1 MIAGFEIKKGWH
13 VNIDAAYIHYDPA
26 LYKDP
31 EQFNPSR
38 FEVSG
43 FIFFILFFLIFEV
56 SNSYR
61 SIWRKS

>member
-1 MIAGFEIKKGWH
+1 MIKPFFCLIVYAVIAGFEIKKGWH

-31 EQFNPSR
+31 ELFNPSR

-43 FIFFILFFLIFEV
+43 FIFLFFF
-56 SNSYR
+56 S
-61 SIWRKS
+61 